1 MIKNNM
7 QKVFSVKIK
16 FILSISHFDT
26 MNLKEKLR
34 EIYELKSIEIK
45 NNVIIRERLE
55 KIMPKTILIV
65 EDEDI
70 LREIVKDYLLNEG
83 YDVLEAT
90 DGKEALTIFEE
101 HEVHLIILDI
111 MLPELDGWSVCRRIR
126 KTSNVPIIML
136 TARVDEDDTLL
147 GFELGADDYV
157 TKPYSPP
164 ILLARA
170 KRLIESRYSSANET
184 NEDTLS
190 SGGIYVHFPS
200 RTVIVD
206 GETITLTHTEFEI
219 LTYLMQNQG
228 IIITREQLIIKIW
241 GYEFAGDDRTVNSHI
256 RNLRHKL
263 GHKATCIVTVVRAGY
278 KFEGNV

>member
-1 MIKNNM
+1 MK
-7 QKVFSVKIK
+7 
-16 FILSISHFDT
+16 
-26 MNLKEKLR
+26 R
-34 EIYELKSIEIK
+34 
-45 NNVIIRERLE
+45 
-55 KIMPKTILIV
+55 TILIV

-83 YDVLEAT
+83 YEVLEAK
-90 DGKEALTIFEE
+90 DGIQALSIFEE
-101 HEVHLIILDI
+101 NEVDLLILDI

-164 ILLARA
+164 ILLARV
-170 KRLIESRYSSANET
+170 KRLVESRYSST
-184 NEDTLS
+184 VSKSNEDTLTR
-190 SGGIYVHFPS
+190 SGVHVHFPS
-200 RTVIVD
+200 RTVTVD
-206 GETITLTHTEFEI
+206 GEDINLTYTEFEI

-228 IIITREQLIIKIW
+228 IIISREQLITKIW

-256 RNLRHKL
+256 RNLRNKL
-263 GHKATCIVTVVRAGY
+263 GDKASCIVTVVRSGY
-278 KFEGNV
+278 KFEG

>member
-1 MIKNNM
+1 M
-7 QKVFSVKIK
+7 Q
-16 FILSISHFDT
+16 
-26 MNLKEKLR
+26 
-34 EIYELKSIEIK
+34 
-45 NNVIIRERLE
+45 
-55 KIMPKTILIV
+55 KTILIV

-70 LREIVKDYLLNEG
+70 LREIAKDYLLNEG
-83 YDVLEAT
+83 YEVLEAA
-90 DGKEALTIFEE
+90 DGKAALTIFEE

-126 KTSNVPIIML
+126 KSSNVPIIML

-170 KRLIESRYSSANET
+170 KRLIESRYTSTVNVSS
-184 NEDTLS
+184 EDTLTS
-190 SGGIYVHFPS
+190 SGIHVHFPS

-206 GETITLTHTEFEI
+206 GEGISLTHTEFEI

-228 IIITREQLIIKIW
+228 IIITREQLITKIW

-278 KFEGNV
+278 KFEGQA